1 MTQMISVTG
10 TCAVLKIYLATLLL
24 NIIDIGR
31 NLIILSHK
39 LQVGSFLSV
48 SSWTSAPVG
57 VSVWD

>member
-1 MTQMISVTG
+1 MTQMISVAG

-39 LQVGSFLSV
+39 LQVGLFLSV
-48 SSWTSAPVG
+48 SSWMSAPVG